1 VKKNALLIFAGIVVV
16 GTGVLWGV
24 SQILKTRTAPSSETP
39 EKLVAETPTAAEKT
53 PETSKVVVDEE
64 ETAPGEVT
72 KGLSGKVASISG
84 QTVVL
89 ESEGEQVQIT
99 ADANTQITR
108 RAWPRGAEAPEIVEI
123 TLDQIQVGDK
133 VDAFVKVIGG
143 QATASSIIVIVE

>member
-1 VKKNALLIFAGIVVV
+1 
-16 GTGVLWGV
+16 
-24 SQILKTRTAPSSETP
+24 
-39 EKLVAETPTAAEKT
+39 
-53 PETSKVVVDEE
+53 
-64 ETAPGEVT
+64 
-72 KGLSGKVASISG
+72 VASISG